1 MYSKVI
7 IKYPDVNRAFAQSAK
22 VNYSQPN
29 VKSANTALLRSVY
42 LQNKSAITKWGSI
55 FDIDNSIIASFIV
68 TESGGTD
75 APPNQF
81 GATGILQM
89 TAPTV
94 WEILAKWK
102 SMVGSNLPSEAKAYF
117 DKILTESKSFNP
129 NVLPSS
135 TLRSKITKLLQNNR
149 EFSIAI
155 GIANIRWLLEAYS
168 NGVTSPINKVLV
180 SYNAGYY
187 GTKDKVKGSPTTL
200 SMVNNKRI
208 PLESRSYLLKMLGRD
223 GFVQLYFDNKM
234 NEL

>member
-1 MYSKVI
+1 MYSKII
-7 IKYPDVNRAFAQSAK
+7 IKYPDVNKTYAESAR

-29 VKSANTALLRSVY
+29 VKSANTSLLRSVL

-68 TESGGTD
+68 TESGGKD
-75 APPNQF
+75 APPNKF

-102 SMVGSNLPSEAKAYF
+102 SMVGSNLPAEAKGFF
-117 DKILTESKSFNP
+117 DKVLPESKNFNP

-135 TLRSKITKLLQNNR
+135 SLRSKITKLLQNNR

-187 GTKDKVKGSPTTL
+187 GTKDKIKGNPTTL
-200 SMVNNKRI
+200 SMVTNKRI
-208 PLESRSYLLKMLGRD
+208 PLESRSYLLKMLGKD